1 MGICAKL
8 NERFVCAWL
17 SGRSRRLLNM
27 HFVVSVLKHFVSQ
40 TRSRRA
46 IRAFHAAS
54 EVAACDV
61 ACRARVRNMKRLEPL
76 YRSMQ
81 AIWC

>member
-61 ACRARVRNMKRLEPL
+61 ACRASVH
-76 YRSMQ
+76 S
-81 AIWC
+81 